1 MTSPT
6 TTLTSNDDDSS
17 EAATDVATKN
27 AASSRSRFP
36 FIAGLLVSV
45 IGLAVGIGS
54 ALIGVSKGS
63 EWGWTSG
70 TTVACILGRL
80 VVLLFWG

>member
-36 FIAGLLVSV
+36 FIAGLLA
-45 IGLAVGIGS
+45 AVAG
-54 ALIGVSKGS
+54 A
-63 EWGWTSG
+63 
-70 TTVACILGRL
+70 L
-80 VVLLFWG
+80 VVVLVPHHRQARPETRGCAGHADLPGQEQPLSVQ